1 MNILDQ
7 ICKIK
12 LEEIDLLKKKNKV
25 YKKPKSTTQ
34 KVSRRV
40 NKSK

>member
-25 YKKPKSTTQ
+25 CKKPESTTQ
-34 KVSRRV
+34 KVSGRV